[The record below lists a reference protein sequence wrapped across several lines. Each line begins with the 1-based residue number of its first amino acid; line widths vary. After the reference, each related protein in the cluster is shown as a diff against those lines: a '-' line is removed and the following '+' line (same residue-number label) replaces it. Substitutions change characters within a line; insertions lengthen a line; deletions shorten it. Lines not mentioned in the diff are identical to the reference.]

1 MGGARGLNKRYVK
14 EINKSS
20 MSQLGFRRIALVALA
35 GAGSLAAVVVLGSDL
50 LLGSSTA
57 AIISD
62 SPKEVMD
69 EAWQIVFR
77 DYLDTTGKY
86 TDDRWKIL
94 RRDVLNKSYGNK
106 KDAYEAIRGMLATL
120 DDPYTRFLDPR
131 EFKEMQIDTSGELSG
146 VGIQLSLDKDTK
158 ELIVVSPIDG
168 SPASRADVK
177 PKDVITQI
185 NGKSTKGMSTE
196 DAVKLIRGPVGTK
209 VSIQLRRNKTQ
220 LVSVD
225 LIRDRIE
232 IHAVDSRLNTTPDG
246 SKVGYIRLKQ
256 FNANATKDMRAAI
269 RELETKGAQGYVL
282 DLRSNPGG
290 LLMAS
295 VEIARQWLDDGVIV
309 STKTRDGVQDIKR
322 ASGKALTK
330 APVVVI
336 VNEGSASASEI
347 LSGALQDNNRAILVG
362 QKTFG
367 KGLVQSVRGLSD
379 GSGMTVTIAK
389 YLTPSGRDIHKF
401 GIQPNITAKLTEDDA
416 KNLKFDQLGTKNDP
430 QYKVAETAL
439 SKQLNASNS
448 EIIKAKAFNP
458 NTTNLPAALES
469 QNKVD

>member
-14 EINKSS
+14 EIKISS

-35 GAGSLAAVVVLGSDL
+35 GVGSLAAVVVLGSDV

-86 TDDRWKIL
+86 TEDRWKIL
-94 RRDVLNKSYGNK
+94 RRDVLNKSYGNT

-220 LVSVD
+220 LVIVD

-269 RELETKGAQGYVL
+269 RELEAKGVQGYVL

-330 APVVVI
+330 APVVVL

-389 YLTPSGRDIHKF
+389 YLTPSGRDIHKY
-401 GIQPNITAKLTEDDA
+401 GIQPNITAKLSEDDA
-416 KNLKFDQLGTKNDP
+416 KNLKFDQLGTKNDT
-430 QYKVAETAL
+430 QYKVAENAL
-439 SKQLNASNS
+439 TKQLNAVNS
-448 EIIKAKAFNP
+448 TIIKAKAFNP
-458 NTTNLPAALES
+458 NTTNLPAALDT
-469 QNKVD
+469 QNKED

>member
-1 MGGARGLNKRYVK
+1 
-14 EINKSS
+14 
-20 MSQLGFRRIALVALA
+20 MSQQGFRRIALVALA

-86 TDDRWKIL
+86 TDDKWKIL
-94 RRDVLNKSYGNK
+94 RRDVLNKNYGNK
-106 KDAYEAIRGMLATL
+106 KDAYEAIRGMLTTL

-177 PKDVITQI
+177 PKDVIIQI

-196 DAVKLIRGPVGTK
+196 DAVKLIRGPVGTN

-330 APVVVI
+330 APVVVL

-439 SKQLNASNS
+439 SKQLNAASS

-458 NTTNLPAALES
+458 NTTNLPAALETQS
-469 QNKVD
+469 KED

>member
-1 MGGARGLNKRYVK
+1 
-14 EINKSS
+14 

-86 TDDRWKIL
+86 TEDRWKIL
-94 RRDVLNKSYGNK
+94 RRDVLNKNYGNK

-232 IHAVDSRLNTTPDG
+232 IHAVDSRLNTTPGG

-269 RELETKGAQGYVL
+269 RKLETKGAQGYVL

-295 VEIARQWLDDGVIV
+295 IEIARQWLDDGVIV
-309 STKTRDGVQDIKR
+309 STKTRDGVQDVKR

-330 APVVVI
+330 APVVVL

-389 YLTPSGRDIHKF
+389 YLTPSGRDIHKY

-439 SKQLNASNS
+439 SKQLKVANS

-458 NTTNLPAALES
+458 NATNLPSALKT
-469 QNKVD
+469 QNKED

>member
-1 MGGARGLNKRYVK
+1 
-14 EINKSS
+14 

-35 GAGSLAAVVVLGSDL
+35 GAGSLAAVVVLGSDV

-86 TDDRWKIL
+86 TEDRWKIL
-94 RRDVLNKSYGNK
+94 RRDVLNKSYGNT

-220 LVSVD
+220 LVIVD

-269 RELETKGAQGYVL
+269 RELEAKGVQGYVL

-330 APVVVI
+330 APVVVL

-389 YLTPSGRDIHKF
+389 YLTPSGRDIHKY
-401 GIQPNITAKLTEDDA
+401 GIQPNITAKLSEDDA
-416 KNLKFDQLGTKNDP
+416 KNLKFDQLGTKNDL
-430 QYKVAETAL
+430 QYKVAENAL
-439 SKQLNASNS
+439 TKQLNAVNS
-448 EIIKAKAFNP
+448 TIIKAKAFNP
-458 NTTNLPAALES
+458 NTTNLPAALDT
-469 QNKVD
+469 QNKED